1 VLQFAIAVE
10 TNRIFSSNNKFENK
24 KKLKGIQFEKLMF
37 FPFEFSVGGLSIK
50 RVIQSV
56 KKPVT

>member
-24 KKLKGIQFEKLMF
+24 KNLIGIQFEKLMF
-37 FPFEFSVGGLSIK
+37 FPFEFSVEGLSIK
-50 RVIQSV
+50 ESFNQS
-56 KKPVT
+56 KKLVT